1 MLTRCGV
8 LNTTMILN
16 APQITHKTR
25 YTKTLG
31 RTSTNHEETPR
42 ETMTATAMQA
52 MCTNRQPSYKTTES
66 RYTPDH
72 PGQHR
77 TTTDHTGRNQ
87 PKAPPRHRRQLD
99 RKAHKPACNISP
111 ERKGPPGS
119 RIVPRNSTHLISK
132 SAYRHHQ
139 PVRFL
144 FLPDISSFKA
154 RHKAR
159 YAQTIHIAFQPEL

>member
-25 YTKTLG
+25 HTKTLG
-31 RTSTNHEETPR
+31 KTSANHEETPR
-42 ETMTATAMQA
+42 ETMTATAMQ
-52 MCTNRQPSYKTTES
+52 CVLTGS
-66 RYTPDH
+66 RHTRLQNPAT
-72 PGQHR
+72 HR
-77 TTTDHTGRNQ
+77 TTPGNIGRNQ
-87 PKAPPRHRRQLD
+87 PKTPPRHRRQLD

-111 ERKGPPGS
+111 ERKEPPGS
-119 RIVPRNSTHLISK
+119 RIVPRNSTLLISE

-144 FLPDISSFKA
+144 FLPDIPSLQQDTK
-154 RHKAR
+154 RDRRK
-159 YAQTIHIAFQPEL
+159 

>member
-1 MLTRCGV
+1 
-8 LNTTMILN
+8 MILN

-25 YTKTLG
+25 HTKTLG
-31 RTSTNHEETPR
+31 KTSANHEETPR
-42 ETMTATAMQA
+42 ETLTATAMQA
-52 MCTNRQPSYKTTES
+52 MCTTGS
-66 RYTPDH
+66 RHTRLQNPAT
-72 PGQHR
+72 HR
-77 TTTDHTGRNQ
+77 TTPGNTGQQRTTPDHTGRNQ

-99 RKAHKPACNISP
+99 RKAHKSACNISP